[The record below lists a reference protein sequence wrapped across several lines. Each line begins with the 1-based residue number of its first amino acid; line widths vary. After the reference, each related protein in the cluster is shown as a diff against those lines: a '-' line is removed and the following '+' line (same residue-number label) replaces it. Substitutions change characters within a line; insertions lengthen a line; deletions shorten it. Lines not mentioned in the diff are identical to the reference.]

1 MKFPK
6 ILFQESQIQD
16 NANVPTVGTQK
27 GSRKMIQKYGTVI
40 KEERLRQGISLDVLA
55 NILLLDSDAVE
66 QVEKGQVELSDFRL
80 NICANIFH
88 LSKDSLMVGVRQ
100 VAISDLELRQELEKI
115 TQQLSDL
122 MKTEKNLIKNNESD
136 EDHIAFV
143 DETDKQPKMY

>member
-6 ILFQESQIQD
+6 ILFQESQIRD
-16 NANVPTVGTQK
+16 NSNVPTVGTQK

-40 KEERLRQGISLDVLA
+40 KEERLRQGMPLDVLA

-100 VAISDLELRQELEKI
+100 VAISDLELRQELENIKSKVYELVERDR
-115 TQQLSDL
+115 TNLEESPDMELSN
-122 MKTEKNLIKNNESD
+122 TI
-136 EDHIAFV
+136 
-143 DETDKQPKMY
+143 QPKV